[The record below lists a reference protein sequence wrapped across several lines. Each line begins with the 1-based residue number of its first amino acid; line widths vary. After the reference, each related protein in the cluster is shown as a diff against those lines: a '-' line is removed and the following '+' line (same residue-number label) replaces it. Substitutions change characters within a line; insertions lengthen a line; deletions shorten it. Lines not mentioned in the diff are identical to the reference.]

1 MRAEVLVKQV
11 VLHYLP
17 KGRVI
22 GYALVEVEIQVDD
35 FPDDLLHLTGQN
47 QEPSSVRHNSNGKLR
62 YSWAVDVDTSR

>member
-1 MRAEVLVKQV
+1 MRGEVLVKQV

-35 FPDDLLHLTGQN
+35 FLDDLLYLTG
-47 QEPSSVRHNSNGKLR
+47 
-62 YSWAVDVDTSR
+62 